1 MQSHKLLII
10 NTLNYKVFT
19 AFQGESL
26 MTNALKLILNHI
38 EAKTDQNS
46 LKAHKLGYKTFS
58 PQCAEN

>member
-1 MQSHKLLII
+1 
-10 NTLNYKVFT
+10 
-19 AFQGESL
+19 

-58 PQCAEN
+58 PQCAEIECSL